1 MATRITGHQLKI
13 TSDMRTY
20 IESKIPRLQ
29 KYADRI
35 QMLDI
40 VLERDGSQI
49 VAELR
54 LKSGPV
60 EVNAKHRDHDAMKA
74 FDLLVDKVET
84 VLKKKWEKVKGK
96 KKDMTLANR
105 NAKKA
110 DLSGPEAGM
119 DARPTGRVAAIK
131 PGSVRHLAAS
141 SGGKKGSSGGNG
153 SAKRGNGG
161 GDDRVMPTM
170 LGKLN
175 VSVFPSERHVV
186 DRMDVSEAA
195 EELYFKDENF
205 LCFIN
210 EGSGLMNVVYRR
222 KDGNFAVIEPEH

>member
-13 TSDMRTY
+13 TNDMRAY
-20 IESKIPRLQ
+20 IEGKIPRLQ
-29 KYADRI
+29 KYTDRI

-40 VLERDGSQI
+40 VLERDGNQI

-60 EVNAKHRDHDAMKA
+60 EVNAKHRDHDAMRA
-74 FDLLVDKVET
+74 FDLLVDKVE
-84 VLKKKWEKVKGK
+84 VQLKKKWEKLKGK

-119 DARPTGRVAAIK
+119 DARPVGRVAALK
-131 PGSVRHLAAS
+131 RPSVGALPTRAGARDKRDL
-141 SGGKKGSSGGNG
+141 GGESRR
-153 SAKRGNGG
+153 RGNG
-161 GDDRVMPTM
+161 DARTPPAM
-170 LGKLN
+170 LEKLN
-175 VSVFPSERHVV
+175 VRVFPSERHVV
-186 DRMDVSEAA
+186 DRMDVNEAA
-195 EELYFKDENF
+195 EELFFKDENF
-205 LCFIN
+205 FCFIN
-210 EGSGLMNVVYRR
+210 EDTGIMNVVYRR